1 MKRMLLVIFVA
12 GLVSSAEVFGQPE
25 VKGRGDTSRITG
37 ETVTLRKGE
46 SFRRRATG
54 GVEVIDIA
62 TGRTNITVECLCDPD
77 GSPPGG
83 PSGSCDEEIV
93 DEKVR
98 CKPTGC
104 QDCDMHR
111 TGGFKGDDKLQTES
125 PTTGGA
131 FRPESG
137 GTDEAKNWTI
147 TPNSSLTGA
156 IGRMVVD
163 LPKGTKYVV
172 KIFKSGDS
180 NQALGESSFKSAS
193 LLPGLYDVIINTGAS
208 VAKSPWRL
216 RGVPVESGKDTRLHA
231 GVLNITATG
240 MWHVYDEAREVM
252 IVGGHGPSRIGLLAG
267 RYQVKVANDFRPIV
281 IQDGQVTDF

>member
-1 MKRMLLVIFVA
+1 MKRTLLIIFVA

-25 VKGRGDTSRITG
+25 VKARSETSRITG

-62 TGRTNITVECLCDPD
+62 TGIANITVECVCDSD
-77 GSPPGG
+77 QG
-83 PSGSCDEEIV
+83 PAGSCDEEIV

-104 QDCDMHR
+104 QDCDMYR

-131 FRPESG
+131 FRPETG
-137 GTDEAKNWTI
+137 GTDEARNWTI
-147 TPNSSLTGA
+147 TPNPSLTGT

-172 KIFKSGDS
+172 KIFKSGDN
-180 NQALGESSFKSAS
+180 NQAVGEASFKSAS
-193 LLPGLYDVIINTGAS
+193 LLPGVYDVLINTGAS
-208 VAKSPWRL
+208 VAKMPWRL

-231 GVLNITATG
+231 GVLNITASG

-252 IVGGHGPSRIGLLAG
+252 LVGGNGPSRIGLLAG
-267 RYQVKVANDFRPIV
+267 RYQVKVANDFMPIV
-281 IQDGQVTDF
+281 IRDGQVTDF